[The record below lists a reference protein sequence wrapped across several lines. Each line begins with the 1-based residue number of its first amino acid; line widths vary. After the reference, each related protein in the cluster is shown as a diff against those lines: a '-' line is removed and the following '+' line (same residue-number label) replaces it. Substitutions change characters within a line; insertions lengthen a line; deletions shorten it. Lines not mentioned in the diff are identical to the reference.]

1 VTFEA
6 ADYLATSR
14 VMLEKGAKMLTVE
27 LFDEAGR
34 AAYLAA
40 FHAAQALLFDR
51 RGRAM
56 KTHAGVQSEF
66 GLLARTEPSLPAW
79 LPGFLS
85 RAFAYKSG
93 ADYGIGS
100 LKPVTAPDATDA
112 LARAAE
118 FVAAV
123 ASVLGPLQKDDN
135 DA

>member
-6 ADYLATSR
+6 ADYLALSR
-14 VMLEKGAKMLTVE
+14 VMLGKGAKMLTVE
-27 LFDEAGR
+27 LFDEVGR

-40 FHAAQALLFDR
+40 FHAAQAFLFDR

-56 KTHAGVQSEF
+56 ETHAGVQSEF
-66 GLLARTEPSLPAW
+66 GLLARAEPGLPAW

-93 ADYGIGS
+93 ADYGTGS
-100 LKPVTAPDATDA
+100 LKPVTKVDATDA
-112 LARAAE
+112 LARAPE

-123 ASVLGPLQKDDN
+123 TSVLGPLQKDDT